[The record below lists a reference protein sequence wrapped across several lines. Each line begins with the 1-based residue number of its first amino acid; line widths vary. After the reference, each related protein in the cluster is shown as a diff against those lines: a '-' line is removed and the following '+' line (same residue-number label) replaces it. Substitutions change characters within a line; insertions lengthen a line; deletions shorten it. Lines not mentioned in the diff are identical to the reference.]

1 MIWQTKTRTFDLT
14 RRALMMGIVNL
25 TPNSFSDGG
34 QFVEVEAACWQADR
48 LASEGATIIDVGGE
62 STRPGAEPVDEEE
75 ELRRVMPVIE
85 RLAGDRRFVI
95 SIDTMKPGVA
105 LAAIAAGA
113 EIVNDV
119 SGLRSEAM
127 VEVVR
132 STGVGV
138 IVMHMKGTPMDMQI
152 SPFYVDVVEEVREF
166 FRQRFEACVEC
177 GIDPLCM
184 AFDPGIGF
192 GKNLAHNLALVR
204 SLGGL
209 EIEGRPIVLGVSR
222 KSFIGGAIGSDRGED
237 RAWPTVALT
246 SYGRTR
252 GVKVFR
258 VHEVRANFEALRMTE
273 AILGEEGGG

>member
-34 QFVEVEAACWQADR
+34 QFVEVDAACWQADR

-105 LAAIAAGA
+105 KAAIAAGA
-113 EIVNDV
+113 DIVNDV

-166 FRQRFEACVEC
+166 FRQRFDACVEW

-192 GKNLAHNLALVR
+192 GKTLAHNLALVR
-204 SLGGL
+204 SLGRL
-209 EIEGRPIVLGVSR
+209 EIAGRPIVLGVSR
-222 KSFIGGAIGSDRGED
+222 KSFIGGSIGSDRGED

>member
-34 QFVEVEAACWQADR
+34 QFVEVDAACWQADR

-105 LAAIAAGA
+105 KAAIAAGA
-113 EIVNDV
+113 DIVNDV

-166 FRQRFEACVEC
+166 FRQRFDACVKW

-192 GKNLAHNLALVR
+192 GKTLAHNLALVR
-204 SLGGL
+204 SLGRL
-209 EIEGRPIVLGVSR
+209 EIAGRLIVLGVSR
-222 KSFIGGAIGSDRGED
+222 KSFIGGSIGSDRGED